1 MGPRGRGRGRGGGG
15 GGGGGRGGGFRGG
28 RGGGPGRG
36 RGGGG
41 GRGGAF
47 RGRGGARGRG
57 RGRGAP
63 RGGTGPRFETS
74 RVGEERKSSEEESSG
89 EEEDYESE
97 DGEGEDLEGS
107 DSEDDEEQTQKA
119 ARPYMALLQGFTDDS
134 GRNAKRRK
142 LDSGAAA
149 KEPDLGSAPLDD
161 ESEDDDAEEK
171 EPEDLDLV
179 EEAEEDPAVAHAEA
193 EDDID
198 VDDND
203 EDEEDA
209 TDPFDNHFTSPDET
223 LTAQRVR
230 AVQGNEWATSRHVTK
245 LSRAVLMSPKVDG
258 AEEAKLPSPITGPDG
273 LKLKMKLK
281 EVVSRKLPSFDP
293 VQQSLAPMLFNYQ
306 DILFGDRN
314 VRNSDSLRQ
323 ITCLHAINHVLKTR
337 DRVIKNT
344 YKLSK
349 EDNPDLECRD
359 QGFVRPKVLFLLPTR
374 QSCAKMVST
383 IEDLLEPAQKENR
396 KRFEDAYVDT
406 SEKFRDNKPADFLE
420 LFDGNDDDM
429 FRLGVKFTRKTIKYF
444 AQFYNSD
451 ILMASPLGLRMAI
464 GSVEDKKATDYDFLS
479 SIEMVIVDQADG
491 LLNQNWEHVEYIFE
505 HLNLQPKDAHGCDFS
520 RVRSWYL
527 EDWAR
532 HFRQTV
538 VLAPFLTPEL
548 TELQRTQCHNWAGK
562 VRFQPACAGLL
573 QQLPVRA
580 RQTFSR
586 FEAASAERDPDARFA
601 YFTSAIVPALLRR
614 GKDVAGT
621 LIFVPSYLDFV
632 RVRNYFATADALAS
646 LSFGNISEYADA
658 TDAARA
664 RSHFLSGRHKVLLYT
679 ERAHHFR
686 RYRLRGV
693 RRVVMYGLP
702 ENPLFYREIAGDYLA
717 KSEEEMRLEAGQGT
731 VRVMFSRY
739 DVMKLERIVGSQR
752 VGKMIQERGDTF
764 DFV

>member
-1 MGPRGRGRGRGGGG
+1 
-15 GGGGGRGGGFRGG
+15 
-28 RGGGPGRG
+28 
-36 RGGGG
+36 
-41 GRGGAF
+41 
-47 RGRGGARGRG
+47 
-57 RGRGAP
+57 
-63 RGGTGPRFETS
+63 
-74 RVGEERKSSEEESSG
+74 
-89 EEEDYESE
+89 
-97 DGEGEDLEGS
+97 
-107 DSEDDEEQTQKA
+107 
-119 ARPYMALLQGFTDDS
+119 MALLQGFTDDS

-161 ESEDDDAEEK
+161 ESEDDDAEGK

-731 VRVMFSRY
+731 VRVLFSRY

>member
-63 RGGTGPRFETS
+63 RGGTGPRVETS
-74 RVGEERKSSEEESSG
+74 RVGEEASSEEESSG

>member
-15 GGGGGRGGGFRGG
+15 GSGAGRGGGFRGG

-74 RVGEERKSSEEESSG
+74 RVGEEASSEEESSG
-89 EEEDYESE
+89 EEEDYGSE
-97 DGEGEDLEGS
+97 EGEGEDLEGS

-134 GRNAKRRK
+134 GRNTKRRK

-149 KEPDLGSAPLDD
+149 EEPELESAPLDG

-314 VRNSDSLRQ
+314 IRNSDSLRQ

-527 EDWAR
+527 EDWAK
-532 HFRQTV
+532 HFRQTI

-548 TELQRTQCHNWAGK
+548 AELQRTQCHNWAGK

-573 QQLPVRA
+573 QQLPVHA

-601 YFTSAIVPALLRR
+601 YFASAIVPALLRR

-632 RVRNYFATADALAS
+632 RVRNYFATADALES

-739 DVMKLERIVGSQR
+739 D
-752 VGKMIQERGDTF
+752 ERGDTF